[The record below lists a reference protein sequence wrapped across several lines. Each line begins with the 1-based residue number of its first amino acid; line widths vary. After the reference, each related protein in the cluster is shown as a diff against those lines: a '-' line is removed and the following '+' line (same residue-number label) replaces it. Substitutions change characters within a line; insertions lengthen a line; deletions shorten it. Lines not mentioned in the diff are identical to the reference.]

1 MDASSPAANESF
13 TSNSPHLPPRWQR
26 FLLWLAGAR
35 WEILQKCPASE
46 QERLAILGS
55 TILVPTVMSFLGM
68 FFFAKSGFENPPF
81 LAVFAVSLLWAFVI
95 MTTDRILITMYR
107 PFQPLWKRAT
117 QATFRLF
124 LASLI
129 SLAIAFPFC
138 LDQYRPAIRF
148 LYQTELQG
156 KLNDL
161 RNKEAKGR
169 AELRDNLTRIR
180 DSSEADRRKMEAGY
194 VSSRESL
201 VSQLATLERAQIN
214 PEIYAD
220 EKMEAERVRASA
232 PEFIAPASGSTLNII
247 AKWEASKQN
256 LQNLQAKR
264 EKEES
269 MHRRLLEA
277 IAREELGMPNEFYPE
292 TKKPGSGPRLSEL
305 KLRDARVLKE
315 IEQLDSSILTIGS
328 EIASLENSLASA
340 RLSDRNF
347 YLDSLNS
354 KRAAFVKEAE
364 ERERIRRTKID
375 QINSKI
381 AELDAN
387 QLQQSA
393 KLAGHVRALEEEQ
406 ARSQQRHDD
415 TFLPPIQRLEQKI
428 HGKFDP
434 MEETIGLYKVIF
446 VPPPEMVG
454 DAALKY
460 RWAAALFQ
468 FLVIFGT
475 LFFLD
480 LIPIVVKMLSRPG
493 PYDVLLEYSE
503 FTANANWTDFKKNFA
518 NTGSGWNSKPVSSRS
533 LPNDLLR
540 PHYEHPLSS

>member
-1 MDASSPAANESF
+1 MDTLFPATSESLGN
-13 TSNSPHLPPRWQR
+13 NSLNPPPRWQR

-55 TILVPTVMSFLGM
+55 TVLVPTVMSFLGM

-81 LAVFAVSLLWAFVI
+81 LAVLAVSLLWAFVI
-95 MTTDRILITMYR
+95 MTTDRILITLYR
-107 PFQPLWKRAT
+107 PFQSLWKRAT
-117 QATFRLF
+117 QATFRLL

-156 KLNDL
+156 KLNEL

-169 AELRDNLTRIR
+169 AELRDNLARIR
-180 DSSEADRRKMEAGY
+180 DSSEADRRKMDASY
-194 VSSRESL
+194 AASRESL
-201 VSQLATLERAQIN
+201 NSQLATLERAQIN

-220 EKMEAERVRASA
+220 ERMEAERVRASA

-256 LQNLQAKR
+256 LQNFQAKR
-264 EKEES
+264 EKEEA
-269 MHRRLLEA
+269 MHSRLVEA

-292 TKKPGSGPRLSEL
+292 AKKPGSGPRLSEL
-305 KLRDARVLKE
+305 KLRDARIVKE
-315 IEQLDSSILTIGS
+315 IDQLDSSILANGS
-328 EIASLENSLASA
+328 EIASLENSLSSA

-347 YLDSLNS
+347 YLDGLNS
-354 KRAAFVKEAE
+354 KRASFVEEAD
-364 ERERIRRTKID
+364 ERERVRRSKID
-375 QINSKI
+375 QLNSKI
-381 AELDAN
+381 SELDAN
-387 QLQQSA
+387 HLQQKA
-393 KLAGHVRALEEEQ
+393 KLAGHVGALEEGQ

-428 HGKFDP
+428 QGKFDP

-446 VPPPEMVG
+446 VPPPEMDG
-454 DAALKY
+454 DDALKY

-503 FTANANWTDFKKNFA
+503 FTANANWADFKRNFE
-518 NTGSGWNSKPVSSRS
+518 NTGSGWNSKPASSRKM
-533 LPNDLLR
+533 PDDLLR
-540 PHYEHPLSS
+540 PHYEHPLSN

>member
-1 MDASSPAANESF
+1 M
-13 TSNSPHLPPRWQR
+13 
-26 FLLWLAGAR
+26 
-35 WEILQKCPASE
+35 
-46 QERLAILGS
+46 AILGS
-55 TILVPTVMSFLGM
+55 TVLVPTVMSFLGM

-81 LAVFAVSLLWAFVI
+81 LPVFAVSLLWAFVI

-117 QATFRLF
+117 QATFRLL

-148 LYQTELQG
+148 LYQTELQE
-156 KLNDL
+156 KLNEI

-169 AELRDNLTRIR
+169 AELRDNLAHIR
-180 DSSEADRRKMEAGY
+180 DSSEADRRKMDAGY
-194 VSSRESL
+194 AASRESL
-201 VSQLATLERAQIN
+201 LSQLTILERGQIN

-220 EKMEAERVRASA
+220 EKMEAERLRASA

-269 MHRRLLEA
+269 MHRRLVEA
-277 IAREELGMPNEFYPE
+277 IAREELGMTNEFYPE
-292 TKKPGSGPRLSEL
+292 TKKPGSGPRLSDL
-305 KLRDARVLKE
+305 KRRDNRAIKE
-315 IEQLDSSILTIGS
+315 IEQLDSSILASGS
-328 EIASLENSLASA
+328 EIASLESSLASA

-354 KRAAFVKEAE
+354 KRASFVEEAE
-364 ERERIRRTKID
+364 ERERMRRSKID
-375 QINSKI
+375 QLNSKI

-387 QLQQSA
+387 YLQQTA
-393 KLAGHVRALEEEQ
+393 KLAGHVGALEEEQ
-406 ARSQQRHDD
+406 GRSQQRHDD

-428 HGKFDP
+428 QGKFDP

-446 VPPPEMVG
+446 VPPPEMDG
-454 DAALKY
+454 GAALKY

-503 FTANANWTDFKKNFA
+503 FTANANWADFKRNFA
-518 NTGSGWNSKPVSSRS
+518 NTGSGWNSKPTSSREM
-533 LPNDLLR
+533 PNDLLR
-540 PHYEHPLSS
+540 PHYEHPLSN